1 MMRRTQIQLDEA
13 TWTAL
18 RRAAYERGTSMSS
31 VVRET
36 LAGTFGA
43 SAGKRKKKPRSARL
57 LSIVGIGKSAD
68 NDLKPVSVNHD
79 DAFVEA
85 VLSRFPTS

>member
-1 MMRRTQIQLDEA
+1 MMRRTQIQLDEV

-36 LAGTFGA
+36 LAGAFEV
-43 SAGKRKKKPRSARL
+43 SERKKKAKPRSARL
-57 LSIVGIGKSAD
+57 LSVVGIGRSAD
-68 NDLKPVSVNHD
+68 EDLKPVSVNHD

-85 VLSRFPTS
+85 VMSRFRTS